1 MPQSQIE
8 QESNCCLFFFT
19 LYIFIKFP
27 AFKKTNNIRRKTI
40 SSSSGKR
47 FLAPRI
53 LCWFHLFQPAGKWIE
68 SLTCSASKEALW
80 VRTTVWFSLCDF
92 RPWAD
97 ILTEIKHMCRTYMSS
112 TQGFNRWR
120 WKKKMERGGVVSSK
134 RVNYKKSWLSRRGGK
149 AKKAEVVA
157 RLLRGKESLKSRQWQ
172 RSNSAAMKLLFTEGN
187 ICSLCHER
195 LLWPKIILSSK
206 VGSQIAF
213 CILLHQTGSSSQQG
227 ETLLKR
233 TDTHIQSL
241 FINLQKLDRPVL
253 R

>member
-8 QESNCCLFFFT
+8 QESNCCLFFT
-19 LYIFIKFP
+19 LYIFIKFA
-27 AFKKTNNIRRKTI
+27 AFKKTNNIRCKTI

-134 RVNYKKSWLSRRGGK
+134 RVNYKKSWLSRRGGG
-149 AKKAEVVA
+149 
-157 RLLRGKESLKSRQWQ
+157 GKQRKLKSWLGYCGERRVWSLGSCRDQTGQRWSFYSLKETFALSVT
-172 RSNSAAMKLLFTEGN
+172 SGFFGL
-187 ICSLCHER
+187 R
-195 LLWPKIILSSK
+195 LYLESGITN
-206 VGSQIAF
+206 
-213 CILLHQTGSSSQQG
+213 CLLHPVASDWVKFTA
-227 ETLLKR
+227 R
-233 TDTHIQSL
+233 R
-241 FINLQKLDRPVL
+241 NLS
-253 R
+253 